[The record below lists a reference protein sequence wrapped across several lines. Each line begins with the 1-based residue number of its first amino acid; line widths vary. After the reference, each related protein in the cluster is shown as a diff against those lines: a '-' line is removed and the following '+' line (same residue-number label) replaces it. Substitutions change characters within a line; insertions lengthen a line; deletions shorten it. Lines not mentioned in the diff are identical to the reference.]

1 MSQFG
6 AERSSAQPVP
16 PIDSF
21 VEVLPVAPQV
31 ERRRG
36 ILRFYGVTDF
46 AEGEWAGVELVGCE
60 GRNNG
65 TVKGISYFKCA
76 AGQGLFVRPN
86 LVVSY
91 ATEIPALT
99 LAAAEAAVTAD
110 SAKMEVLE
118 EELRVARR
126 EAVEREKLKDSLEE
140 SLHSLQAELEQLRA
154 AASQAAAKVGTNN
167 TVDNAAATA
176 MEDDDDDLVAQVE
189 LEEVRLKLQR
199 QLKICE
205 AELKATKQS
214 ASEAAAA
221 CAAAE
226 KREKEAENARKLS
239 EAAQAALQSRNV
251 ELEMELSRV
260 QAELSS
266 AVAQPSQ
273 SAQESSEVAAAASAA
288 CPDLQTALRVKDT
301 ELLQPYAAP
310 GAACH
315 THERLREAKV
325 REQERVEAAYASEI
339 ARLQTDMAA
348 MKAEKEELQELCQ
361 LLEEELKEQKAQS
374 DALTHLVE
382 ELGAAKAEAEA
393 AVERERQSATQE
405 KLRLARELEEAR
417 VCEVRAMAAVALA
430 GEGVVGH
437 PSTSSTTTE
446 ANPSL
451 EMALQQ
457 CRDELDEARTRILQ
471 LRSTQQVVQELQ
483 LRCDELTEAMRV
495 QRTAAQKSD
504 NVARATLAAAQQQ
517 HAQQVAQLRD
527 ACEAAQRE
535 AASLATQ
542 LNLAAAAQGAN
553 SGHSTVAAALSGTPL
568 DAFREARYEARIRS
582 LEQLLLECHAARMS
596 SALWDVSAPHT
607 RAWRGFEVPLAS
619 LKEPVGRLLDFSTR
633 EACVTST
640 KALFQ
645 TPTALH

>member
-6 AERSSAQPVP
+6 TERSSAQPVP

-65 TVKGISYFKCA
+65 AVKGISYFKCA
-76 AGQGLFVRPN
+76 PGQGLFVRPN

-99 LAAAEAAVTAD
+99 LAAAVTAD

-154 AASQAAAKVGTNN
+154 AASQAAAKVDTNN
-167 TVDNAAATA
+167 TEDNAAATA

-189 LEEVRLKLQR
+189 LEEVRLELQR

-226 KREKEAENARKLS
+226 KRETEAENARKLS

-251 ELEMELSRV
+251 ELEMELARV

-266 AVAQPSQ
+266 AAAQPSQ

-325 REQERVEAAYASEI
+325 QEQERVEAAYASEI

-348 MKAEKEELQELCQ
+348 MKTEKEELQELCQ

-393 AVERERQSATQE
+393 AVERARQSATQE

-437 PSTSSTTTE
+437 PSTSSTTSE

-451 EMALQQ
+451 EMALLQ

-495 QRTAAQKSD
+495 QRAAAQKSD

-527 ACEAAQRE
+527 ACE

-619 LKEPVGRLLDFSTR
+619 LKESVGRLLDFSTR